1 MLKAIVHIEQFS
13 CESRQ
18 ANLPGEYEACC
29 KPNSTSCKDL
39 LEVSATFA
47 LFLPQ
52 KFGLHPVFD
61 RPMANKGWMSTAWL
75 EPYCQCTKESSD
87 SMWPRVAVA
96 NVEHHRA
103 SAAGTVT

>member
-1 MLKAIVHIEQFS
+1 MKAAKQIYLGSTRLAVNLTAPLARICWKSQQPLLCFS
-13 CESRQ
+13 
-18 ANLPGEYEACC
+18 
-29 KPNSTSCKDL
+29 
-39 LEVSATFA
+39 
-47 LFLPQ
+47 Q

-75 EPYCQCTKESSD
+75 EPCCQCTKESSD

-103 SAAGTVT
+103 SVAGTVT